1 MSPEPVLT
9 AALALAAGAAVVRA
23 PGDLA
28 THLWPRLADLV
39 PCAGVLVTRFDG
51 VTTAWPGVRPPGG
64 HRAAVDLER
73 AGARARVVLD
83 RPAPFADRDLAL
95 LRLVRPHL
103 ADALWRV
110 AAGGAPVRLTPR
122 ERRVLALV
130 ARGATDR
137 AIAHELGISRRTVG
151 KHLENVYTT
160 LGVHDRTSAAM
171 RVGAG

>member
-1 MSPEPVLT
+1 MTPEPVLT
-9 AALALAAGAAVVRA
+9 AALALAAGAAAVRT

-28 THLWPRLADLV
+28 AHLWPRLADLV
-39 PCAGVLVTRFDG
+39 PCAGVRATGFDG
-51 VTTAWPGVRPPGG
+51 ATLAWPGARPAGG
-64 HRAAVDLER
+64 HRVAVDLER

-83 RPAPFADRDLAL
+83 RAAPFDDRDLAL

-110 AAGGAPVRLTPR
+110 AGGGAPVRLTPR
-122 ERRVLALV
+122 ERRILAMV

-137 AIAHELGISRRTVG
+137 AIAHELGISCRTVG